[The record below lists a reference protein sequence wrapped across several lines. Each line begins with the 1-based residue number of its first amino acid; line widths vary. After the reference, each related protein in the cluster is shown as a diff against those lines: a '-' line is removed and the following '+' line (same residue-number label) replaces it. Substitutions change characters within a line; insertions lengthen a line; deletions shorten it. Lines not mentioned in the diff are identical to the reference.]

1 MSLLRAD
8 RRSLR
13 FRLFLWLGSVAL
25 IAVAITWL
33 LHGILLRELARD
45 FLGDRLRQEAHY
57 TLQRLHQEQSQ
68 VKPWLDSAS
77 LTSQMFHHLYVLR
90 LDDTV
95 STSHPDWLRTL
106 TPYLEGVDDT
116 LLEVR
121 GQDERHLLVYR
132 EIFTLEDGT
141 SGTLLIGEDF
151 AEVEAGLATLHWWVG
166 GIAGLVL
173 LLLIS
178 LNLVAV
184 NAGLSPLVRLQR
196 QLDELRAGYRE
207 RLQLDT
213 PSELDGLVGQLNR
226 FMDEQ
231 DKRLKRSRD
240 AVANLSHALKTPLAA
255 VTQVL
260 RGSRPIDGDRRLK
273 LLTRLEDMQAQL
285 DAELRRS
292 RIAGP
297 YAGQL
302 TRVRQEAERLIEM
315 FATLHPD
322 KRFHLEGPQDLRAT
336 VSVER
341 QDFTEMLGVVLDNAG
356 KWAQRDVHCRLSVA
370 TTLTLV
376 IEDDG
381 PGVPSADL
389 DHLGRRGL
397 RLDEG
402 RPGHGLGLSIL
413 RQLVE
418 QYAGHVTF
426 SAAVAGGLAVTI
438 VLPTAAARTNACS
451 GSG

>member
-1 MSLLRAD
+1 
-8 RRSLR
+8 
-13 FRLFLWLGSVAL
+13 
-25 IAVAITWL
+25 
-33 LHGILLRELARD
+33 
-45 FLGDRLRQEAHY
+45 
-57 TLQRLHQEQSQ
+57 
-68 VKPWLDSAS
+68 
-77 LTSQMFHHLYVLR
+77 
-90 LDDTV
+90 
-95 STSHPDWLRTL
+95 
-106 TPYLEGVDDT
+106 
-116 LLEVR
+116 
-121 GQDERHLLVYR
+121 
-132 EIFTLEDGT
+132 
-141 SGTLLIGEDF
+141 
-151 AEVEAGLATLHWWVG
+151 VEAGLATLHWWVG

-173 LLLIS
+173 LLLIT

-297 YAGQL
+297 YAGQF

-322 KRFHLEGPQDLRAT
+322 KRFHLDGPQDGRAT

-341 QDFTEMLGVVLDNAG
+341 QDFTEMLGIVLDNAG
-356 KWAQRDVHCRLSVA
+356 KWAQRDVHCRLSV
-370 TTLTLV
+370 TTTLTLTLV

-381 PGVPSADL
+381 PGVAKADL
-389 DHLGRRGL
+389 AQLGRRGL

-418 QYAGHVTF
+418 QYEGRVTF
-426 SAAVAGGLAVTI
+426 AATVAGGLAVTI
-438 VLPTAAARTNACS
+438 VLPTATARVNSSSDS
-451 GSG
+451 G

>member
-1 MSLLRAD
+1 MSLLRVD

-13 FRLFLWLGSVAL
+13 FRLSLWLGGVAL

-33 LHGILLRELARD
+33 LHGILLRDLARD

-57 TLQRLHQEQSQ
+57 TLQRLRQEQSQ

-90 LDDTV
+90 LDGTV
-95 STSHPDWLRTL
+95 STSHPSWLTNL
-106 TPYLEGVDDT
+106 SPYLEGEDDT
-116 LLEVR
+116 LLEVQWQ
-121 GQDERHLLVYR
+121 GRHLLLYR
-132 EIFTLEDGT
+132 EVFTLEDGAA
-141 SGTLLIGEDF
+141 GTLLIGEDF

-173 LLLIS
+173 LLLIT

-302 TRVRQEAERLIEM
+302 TRVRKEAEQLIEM

-322 KRFHLEGPQDLRAT
+322 KRFHLDGLQDGRAT

-341 QDFTEMLGVVLDNAG
+341 QDFTEMLGIVLDNAG
-356 KWAQRDVHCRLSVA
+356 KWAQRDVHCRLSVT

-381 PGVPSADL
+381 PGVARADL
-389 DHLGRRGL
+389 AQLGRRGL

-418 QYAGHVTF
+418 QYEGRVTF
-426 SAAVAGGLAVTI
+426 AAAVAGGLAVTI
-438 VLPTAAARTNACS
+438 VLPTATARVNSSSDS
-451 GSG
+451 G

>member
-1 MSLLRAD
+1 MSSLRAD

-13 FRLFLWLGSVAL
+13 FRLLIWLGGVAL
-25 IAVAITWL
+25 IAVGITWL
-33 LHGILLRELARD
+33 LHGILLRDLARD
-45 FLGDRLRQEAHY
+45 FLGNRLRHETHY
-57 TLQRLHQEQSQ
+57 TLERLRQEQSQ
-68 VKPWLDSAS
+68 VKPWLDTAS
-77 LTSQMFHHLYVLR
+77 QTSQMFHHLYVLR
-90 LDDTV
+90 MDGNV
-95 STSHPDWLRTL
+95 STSHPDWLTTL
-106 TPYLEGVDDT
+106 TPYLEGEDDT
-116 LLEVR
+116 LFKVQWQ
-121 GQDERHLLVYR
+121 GRHLLLYR
-132 EIFTLEDGT
+132 ETFALEDGAA
-141 SGTLLIGEDF
+141 GTLLIGEDF

-166 GIAGLVL
+166 GIAGLAL
-173 LLLIS
+173 ILLIL
-178 LNLVAV
+178 LNLLAV
-184 NAGLSPLVRLQR
+184 NAGLSPLARLQR

-207 RLQLDT
+207 RLHLDT

-273 LLTRLEDMQAQL
+273 ILARLEDVQSLL
-285 DAELRRS
+285 DSELRRS

-302 TRVRQEAERLIEM
+302 TCIRQEAERLIEM
-315 FATLHPD
+315 FGALYPE
-322 KRFHLEGPQDLRAT
+322 KRFHLDGPQDERAT

-341 QDFTEMLGVVLDNAG
+341 QDFTEMLGIVLDNAG
-356 KWAQRDVHCRLSVA
+356 KWAQHDVHCRLAV
-370 TTLTLV
+370 TTALTLI

-381 PGVPSADL
+381 PGVAEENL
-389 DHLGRRGL
+389 AQLGQRGL

-413 RQLVE
+413 GHLVK
-418 QYAGHVTF
+418 QYGGRMTF
-426 SAAVAGGLAVTI
+426 AANGAGGLTVTI
-438 VLPTAAARTNACS
+438 VLPTTEAPTNSPSSSA
-451 GSG
+451 

>member
-1 MSLLRAD
+1 MSLLHVD

-13 FRLFLWLGSVAL
+13 FRLFLWLGGVAF

-95 STSHPDWLRTL
+95 STSHPGWLSTL
-106 TPYLEGVDDT
+106 APYLEGVDDT

-121 GQDERHLLVYR
+121 RQERHLLLYR
-132 EIFTLEDGT
+132 EVFTLEDGT

-151 AEVEAGLATLHWWVG
+151 AEVEAGLTTLHWWVG

-173 LLLIS
+173 LLLIT

-184 NAGLSPLVRLQR
+184 NAGLSPLARLQR
-196 QLDELRAGYRE
+196 QLDELREGYRE
-207 RLQLDT
+207 RLRLDT

-231 DKRLKRSRD
+231 EKRLQRSRV

-260 RGSRPIDGDRRLK
+260 RGSRPIDGERRLK
-273 LLTRLEDMQAQL
+273 LLARLEDMQAQL
-285 DAELRRS
+285 DAELRSS

-302 TRVRQEAERLIEM
+302 TCIRQEAERLIEM

-322 KRFHLEGPQDLRAT
+322 KRFHLDGPQDDRAT

-341 QDFTEMLGVVLDNAG
+341 QDFTEMLGIVLDNAG
-356 KWAQRDVHCRLSVA
+356 KWAQRDVHCRLSVT
-370 TTLTLV
+370 TTLKLV

-381 PGVPSADL
+381 PGVARADL
-389 DHLGRRGL
+389 AQLGRRGL

-418 QYAGHVTF
+418 QYGGHVTF
-426 SAAVAGGLAVTI
+426 AAAVAGGLAVTI
-438 VLPTAAARTNACS
+438 VLPTAAARTNSSS

>member
-1 MSLLRAD
+1 M
-8 RRSLR
+8 
-13 FRLFLWLGSVAL
+13 AL
-25 IAVAITWL
+25 IAVVITWL
-33 LHGILLRELARD
+33 LHGILLSDLARN

-57 TLQRLHQEQSQ
+57 TLQRLHQEQAQ

-77 LTSQMFHHLYVLR
+77 MTSQMFHHLYVLR
-90 LDDTV
+90 LDDSL
-95 STSHPDWLRTL
+95 STSHPGWLTTL
-106 TPYLEGVDDT
+106 TPYLEGMDDT

-121 GQDERHLLVYR
+121 EQEQHLLLYR
-132 EIFTLEDGT
+132 EVFALEDGT
-141 SGTLLIGEDF
+141 TGTLLIGEDF

-173 LLLIS
+173 LLLIT

-184 NAGLSPLVRLQR
+184 NAGLLPLARLQR
-196 QLDELRAGYRE
+196 QLDELRGGHRE
-207 RLQLDT
+207 RLHLDT

-260 RGSRPIDGDRRLK
+260 RGSRPIDAERRLK
-273 LLTRLEDMQAQL
+273 LLTRLEDVQSQL

-297 YAGQL
+297 YTGQF
-302 TRVRQEAERLIEM
+302 TCIRPEAERLIEM
-315 FATLHPD
+315 FGALYPD
-322 KRFHLEGPQDLRAT
+322 TRFHLDGPRDDKAM
-336 VSVER
+336 VNVER
-341 QDFTEMLGVVLDNAG
+341 QDFTEMLGIVLDNAG
-356 KWAQRDVHCRLSVA
+356 KWARCHVHCHLSV
-370 TTLTLV
+370 TTALLLV

-381 PGVPSADL
+381 PGVAEENL
-389 DHLGRRGL
+389 AHLGRRGV

-413 RQLVE
+413 GQLVE
-418 QYAGHVTF
+418 QYGGR
-426 SAAVAGGLAVTI
+426 VAFATGRMGGLAVTI
-438 VLPTAAARTNACS
+438 VLPTS
-451 GSG
+451 KVPGIIPSHSD